1 MLHPCEIFYPLAF
14 LFITYTLGYRLNKN
28 KNMTHLPPQKTKSL
42 KAAKQAYGTIGKIVS
57 MVESDR
63 YCPEIIQQVDSV
75 IGLLKRTK
83 KELLAGHLNTCIEH
97 QLKADKKKAIT
108 ELLKIFNLSA

>member
-1 MLHPCEIFYPLAF
+1 
-14 LFITYTLGYRLNKN
+14 
-28 KNMTHLPPQKTKSL
+28 MTHLPPNKAKSL
-42 KAAKQAYGTIGKIVS
+42 KAVKQAHGTVGKIVS
-57 MVESDR
+57 MVEEDR

-83 KELLAGHLNTCIEH
+83 KELLTGHLDTCIEH